1 MNRTT
6 KTTAGWLVLC
16 VLLLSSALE
25 CVAFPTA
32 SVSDAKMSL
41 NKRQN
46 DITIACPTQVT
57 YRIDANPQW
66 EAGFHGIKRLTLED
80 ATASGRILTCNY
92 AAASGGV
99 RDSSMLTREMPA
111 GYICKSERIYG
122 AKTWAFTCKRAVAP
136 IKIKPKA
143 D

>member
-1 MNRTT
+1 MNRIT
-6 KTTAGWLVLC
+6 KTTAGSLVLC
-16 VLLLSSALE
+16 VLLLSSATESVL
-25 CVAFPTA
+25 AFTTA
-32 SVSDAKMSL
+32 GSDTKMSL
-41 NKRQN
+41 TKRQN

-99 RDSSMLTREMPA
+99 RDSSMLSREMPA
-111 GYICKSERIYG
+111 GYICTSNRVYG

-136 IKIKPKA
+136 IRIKPKA